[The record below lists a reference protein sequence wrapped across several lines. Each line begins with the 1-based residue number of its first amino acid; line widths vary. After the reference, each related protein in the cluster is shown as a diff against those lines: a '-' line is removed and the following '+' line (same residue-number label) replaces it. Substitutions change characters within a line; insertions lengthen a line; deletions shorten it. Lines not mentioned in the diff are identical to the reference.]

1 MISLVN
7 QDELQSL
14 EQIMSILVN
23 KVLSMIYIFDGNDEH
38 EKKFGNHIENW
49 QVKEFQKVMRRR
61 MMKLTILRWSK

>member
-23 KVLSMIYIFDGNDEH
+23 KVLSMIYIFDGNDEY
-38 EKKFGNHIENW
+38 EKKFGNNIENW

-61 MMKLTILRWSK
+61 MMTLTILRWSK